1 MRKSQRASL
10 VLLAGM
16 QIPFLANLAYA
27 ESSTTDL
34 LARWGIQADLR
45 LLGTDLFDGANL
57 KTGYRY
63 EVDPSYKFGLF
74 TRLDRYYFNTSV
86 DTNVI
91 DERASEDDFGV
102 GLEVRHLLE
111 VDFARQFR
119 TSKEALQA
127 KPYFIQNIP
136 LNSRKAIDNLK
147 EGDMVSMKARLNI
160 VVNAEF
166 LNTLI
171 TSGQIAPINL
181 VASAHY
187 LIAGQFQIHV
197 LRLPDNKIRLK
208 IVGIRQKEKGV
219 GVDLK
224 YASTLK
230 IFGVNYANRRI
241 TKLLDLNPVEL
252 KFNDGVNNLFMVD
265 YLLDLKDSDVQG
277 AYDTVLRRATQF
289 ESAQILNP
297 RRTVDELRDK
307 LVMDIASIE
316 ELFSADRSARR
327 ENPRVE
333 RSFRGSV
340 QMDYRGFDA
349 KLGVRV
355 IRLEENRQVSQSRI
369 LNVNQNDQTEH
380 YRMDTYRTRSENS
393 FFFSLLKARRERS
406 LNALYTTDSQYQ
418 QPEVENI
425 ILNVERR
432 DKRFRPSELEQLK
445 RQVQRTISPEQFA
458 QIDFSKFETEGKINN
473 VFSRYQVVLSP
484 ESIGVLPQLNRN
496 EITRRYL
503 DYLKTVPWKDIVS
516 IGSISMGR
524 ELHDARQSDVQRFLG
539 GRVQNLAKRIEFL
552 LDPANDRN
560 QRIDLLMELR
570 NNSLFKYT
578 GFGFLNS
585 LLTPSEREKFT
596 RFTLELEST
605 DQLFLRYVSGNAEL
619 SDIYNKVTL
628 IQNILNND
636 GLDVRLEA
644 ESISSQVLAQ
654 EAGPKE
660 DDLKLD

>member
-1 MRKSQRASL
+1 MKTKTRAGL

-16 QIPFLANLAYA
+16 QLPIFTQLAQANSSVGDLA
-27 ESSTTDL
+27 
-34 LARWGIQADLR
+34 ARWGIQADLR
-45 LLGTDLFDGANL
+45 LLGTELFEGANL

-74 TRLDRYYFNTSV
+74 TRLDRYYFNTTV
-86 DTNVI
+86 DTNPEIKEVP
-91 DERASEDDFGV
+91 ADDFGV
-102 GLEVRHLLE
+102 GLEVKHLLE
-111 VDFARQFR
+111 VDFARQFK
-119 TSKEALQA
+119 TPEDALKA

-136 LNSRKAIDNLK
+136 LDSRKAIENLK

-160 VVNAEF
+160 VVAADF
-166 LNTLI
+166 INTLI

-197 LRLPDNKIRLK
+197 LRLPENKIRLK
-208 IVGIRQKEKGV
+208 LVGIRQKEKGV
-219 GVDLK
+219 GIDLK
-224 YASTLK
+224 YAGTLE

-252 KFNDGVNNLFMVD
+252 RFNDGVNNLFMVD
-265 YLLDLKDSDVQG
+265 YVLDLKDKDVRD
-277 AYDTVLRRATQF
+277 AYNDVLRRASQF
-289 ESAQILNP
+289 ESAHILNP
-297 RRTVDELRDK
+297 HRSVDDLRDK

-316 ELFSADRSARR
+316 NLFAADRQARR
-327 ENPRVE
+327 QNPRVE

-349 KLGVRV
+349 KLGIRV
-355 IRLEENRQVSQSRI
+355 IRLEENRQVSQNRI
-369 LNVNQNDQTEH
+369 LNVNQNDQNEH

-418 QPEVENI
+418 NAEVENI

-432 DKRFRPSELEQLK
+432 DKRFRPSELAQIK
-445 RQVQRTISPEQFA
+445 RQIQRTISPEQFA
-458 QIDFSKFETEGKINN
+458 EIDFSSFEKDGKINN
-473 VFSRYQVVLSP
+473 VFARYQVVLSP
-484 ESIGVLPQLNRN
+484 EAIGALPQLNRRQI
-496 EITRRYL
+496 EQKYFEFL
-503 DYLKTVPWKDIVS
+503 ESVPWQDLVQVN
-516 IGSISMGR
+516 SISMR
-524 ELHDARQSDVQRFLG
+524 RDVDEAAQTDVQRYLG
-539 GRVQNLAKRIEFL
+539 ARVQRLARQIEFL
-552 LDPANDRN
+552 LNSENDRN
-560 QRIDLLMELR
+560 ARIEKLMDLR
-570 NNSLFKYT
+570 NNSLFKFT

-585 LLTPSEREKFT
+585 LLSASEREKFT

-605 DQLFLRYVSGNAEL
+605 DQLFVKYVSGNAEL

-644 ESISSQVLAQ
+644 ETISSQILQQ
-654 EAGPKE
+654 EARPIE
-660 DDLKLD
+660 